1 MLYNH
6 NRTLPSRNKLKRLT
20 DYSEAIQKHVKTLAI
35 HNKIAFY
42 MILEKNG
49 QVHPLH
55 AGEIEHI
62 YNADPQKARIITEH
76 HHSGISPFQ
85 YCGWKQVW
93 VDDEAMQNLLKN
105 NPIIEASDLDSDK
118 AFLYTERR
126 KMLEAILGMAM
137 HAYRYDPSSARNTAT
152 GNNKDSISAGIQSVG
167 LNVSDDTMRS
177 YLNEAK
183 EIFPNVKPTKS

>member
-6 NRTLPSRNKLKRLT
+6 NRTLTSRDKLKRLT

-42 MILEKNG
+42 IILEKNG
-49 QVHPLH
+49 EPHQLH
-55 AGEIEHI
+55 AGEIEQIH
-62 YNADPQKARIITEH
+62 NSDPEKASIIIEH
-76 HHSGISPFQ
+76 HQSGLSPFQ

-93 VDDEAMQNLLKN
+93 VDDEAIQNLLKN
-105 NPIIEASDLDSDK
+105 NPITEASDLDSDK
-118 AFLYTERR
+118 AFPYTERR

-137 HAYRYDPSSARNTAT
+137 HAYRYDPSSTRNMAT

-167 LNVSDDTMRS
+167 LNVSDDTMRA

-183 EIFPNVKPTKS
+183 EIFSNIKSTKS